1 MDTDGGY
8 LTEFDRCVQQAEA
21 SIIRGLVADGAV
33 EQTVLS
39 ALCSEE
45 ALDPWTTTNEAGQ
58 KALNVSATEQS
69 EGRTVLEH
77 SIRQACAS
85 LIKYAAEHS
94 VDATQYRHDGSAEP
108 SIPRLLDLTVHLGS
122 QKKLDAGLVFTIM
135 EDVMELSTIEEAQ
148 GVFGYLESR
157 IKKLRQVY
165 NFSSEKSL
173 SKLSV
178 LRICNQL
185 LRRLSRA
192 SSSELCG
199 RILMFL
205 TRLLPLLDRSGLNVQ
220 GQFNTSHS
228 TPVEDMPEAPV
239 DSNGK
244 PVDAAFYA
252 TFWGLQALFQQPY
265 AAMKPSKWAATI
277 ADIKRV
283 LTEFTKQPVV
293 LASSSGGEG
302 GDVLEEAALTVKYL
316 SSPKLMRLQ
325 LSDAA
330 LRRHFLLQA
339 LVFLHACQ
347 HPVLKPGTQQA
358 KQAKQEALRSKQLL
372 EAEELDGLL
381 YAELQRTPK
390 HGAHFCAAVRTILHR
405 ETQWAKWKS
414 EGCQGYEKAE
424 VAQLSSLDF
433 RAAALQVAAPSSKA
447 QRIDTGSD
455 ALSRLWNIT
464 RDNVSCLKG
473 EANRRKAPSLK
484 EFLAPVIMEMDPDE
498 GIEEQYKTKKDAV
511 YTWKALRQMS
521 RASLPVFSK
530 MLSPTQPKARK
541 GAATKEDKRERDG
554 ETRARLDLED
564 AVHDLFPDDV
574 PEGARRKPAATA
586 LSAPASAA
594 VSEATEAAAAPERA
608 ADGDVDPG
616 AVSSAAA
623 PAVAAADKPLLVGT
637 GPGAGEDTGADAQPV
652 PMLASLPE
660 QAAAEA
666 GTAKNGVPEEAPVVK
681 KEPVSE
687 EAAVDVKAEPSGT
700 AAAAALGPGQQEFGA
715 GPSTGTAEA
724 QETPQ
729 PAVGGAAGMPEAAGV
744 GKAAA
749 GAAGLQASERGQ
761 IAVNGMG
768 NGAAQPAAAGDD
780 ADMAEAT
787 AVEGGVNGQEEDGEV
802 EGGGRRGRSRADGK
816 RGQPGSNCKEDAA
829 VDQAD
834 GKVAE
839 VTRAT
844 RGSKRAKTAVQ

>member
-1 MDTDGGY
+1 MDVDGVH

-21 SIIRGLVADGAV
+21 AIIRGLVADGAV
-33 EQTVLS
+33 EQTVPS
-39 ALCSEE
+39 SLCSEE
-45 ALDPWTTTNEAGQ
+45 ALAPWTTTNEAGQ
-58 KALNVSATEQS
+58 RVLNISATEQS
-69 EGRTVLEH
+69 EGRTILEH
-77 SIRQACAS
+77 SLRQACAS
-85 LIKYAAEHS
+85 LISYAAEHS
-94 VDATQYRHDGSAEP
+94 IDATQYRHDGSAEP

-228 TPVEDMPEAPV
+228 TPVEDGAV

-244 PVDAAFYA
+244 PVDAGFYA
-252 TFWGLQALFQQPY
+252 TFWGLQASFQQPY
-265 AAMKPSKWAATI
+265 AVMEPSKWAATI

-283 LTEFTKQPVV
+283 LAEFTKQPVA

-358 KQAKQEALRSKQLL
+358 KQAKQEALRSKQLS
-372 EAEELDGLL
+372 EAEELEGLL

-390 HGAHFCAAVRTILHR
+390 HGAEFCVAVRTILHR

-424 VAQLSSLDF
+424 VAQLTPLELS
-433 RAAALQVAAPSSKA
+433 AAALRMAAPSSKP

-541 GAATKEDKRERDG
+541 GAATKEDKKERDG
-554 ETRARLDLED
+554 EARPRLDLED

-574 PEGARRKPAATA
+574 PEGARRKPAAA
-586 LSAPASAA
+586 VSASAA
-594 VSEATEAAAAPERA
+594 VSEATEAAAARSG
-608 ADGDVDPG
+608 ADGDADPG
-616 AVSSAAA
+616 AVSSAVA
-623 PAVAAADKPLLVGT
+623 PAVAAAADKPLLAGAGQGT
-637 GPGAGEDTGADAQPV
+637 GGDADANPV
-652 PMLASLPE
+652 LELAALPE
-660 QAAAEA
+660 AAAEA
-666 GTAKNGVPEEAPVVK
+666 GTAEMGVPEEAPVVK
-681 KEPVSE
+681 EESVSE
-687 EAAVDVKAEPSGT
+687 EAAVGVKAEPSG
-700 AAAAALGPGQQEFGA
+700 AAEAAGLGPGQQEVAA
-715 GPSTGTAEA
+715 GPSSGTAE
-724 QETPQ
+724 ETVQ
-729 PAVGGAAGMPEAAGV
+729 PAVEGAAGMPEAAEV

-749 GAAGLQASERGQ
+749 GAAGMQPSERGH
-761 IAVNGMG
+761 ITLNGMG
-768 NGAAQPAAAGDD
+768 NGAAQPAAVEDD
-780 ADMAEAT
+780 ADMAEAS
-787 AVEGGVNGQEEDGEV
+787 AADGGVDGEEEDGEV
-802 EGGGRRGRSRADGK
+802 EGGGRKGRSRAGSKREQPDGK
-816 RGQPGSNCKEDAA
+816 HDAA
-829 VDQAD
+829 VDEAD
-834 GKVAE
+834 GKAEE